1 MYINHVPFHNFDTMQ
16 GVGTGEK
23 VTRHFKR
30 LLTQIWLHRFIDT
43 YVKNKKL
50 SKIRLNDDDN
60 FVEP

>member
-30 LLTQIWLHRFIDT
+30 LLTQI
-43 YVKNKKL
+43 
-50 SKIRLNDDDN
+50 
-60 FVEP
+60 

>member
-30 LLTQIWLHRFIDT
+30 LLTQIWLHRCIGI
-43 YVKNKKL
+43 VKNKKI

-60 FVEP
+60 FVVP